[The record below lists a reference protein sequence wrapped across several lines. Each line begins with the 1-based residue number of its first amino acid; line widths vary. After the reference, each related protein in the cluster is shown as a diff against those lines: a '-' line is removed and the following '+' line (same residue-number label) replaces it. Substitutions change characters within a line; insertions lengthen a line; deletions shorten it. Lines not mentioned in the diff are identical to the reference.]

1 MALRAGAGR
10 SCAGAGRAVVVASQA
25 KSVLIVLNGTSSAGK
40 TTLATSL
47 QARCS
52 TPLQV
57 SGVDTFLA
65 LQPESMFAPP
75 GSVTPT
81 EGFTFCA
88 VEVDG
93 LPAWT
98 VRPGTAGEALMRA
111 VHAYWAAC
119 AAEGIPQIIDHVLLS
134 EGMALDL
141 RDRLSPYDPLLVGV
155 RCPLGVVDQ
164 RERERGDRL
173 VGQGRG
179 IGARVHD
186 HLTYDVQVDTSLLSP
201 DEAADVVLAAARA
214 RWPSCRLRR
223 RPSSPQRPSSPRHAH
238 APAWPAEDERRPAG
252 ADTRP
257 GAST

>member
-10 SCAGAGRAVVVASQA
+10 SGAGAGRAVAVDAQV
-25 KSVLIVLNGTSSAGK
+25 KPILIVLNGTSSAGK

-47 QARCS
+47 RERCS

-75 GSVTPT
+75 GSETPT

-98 VRPGTAGEALMRA
+98 VRPGPAGEALMRA

-119 AAEGIPQIIDHVLLS
+119 AAEGIPQVVDHVVLS
-134 EGMALDL
+134 EAMAFDL
-141 RDRLSPYDPLLVGV
+141 KERLSAFDPLLVAV
-155 RCPLGVVDQ
+155 RCPLDVVDQ

-179 IGARVHD
+179 IGAHVHD
-186 HLTYDVQVDTSLLSP
+186 FLTYDVQVDTSLMSP
-201 DEAADVVLAAARA
+201 DEAADVVLAAARD
-214 RWPSCRLRR
+214 RWPS
-223 RPSSPQRPSSPRHAH
+223 
-238 APAWPAEDERRPAG
+238 
-252 ADTRP
+252 
-257 GAST
+257 